1 VATAAAIPAGAATQ
15 TIPLVQGAT
24 LTAAP
29 PPATVNAFTPARF
42 AALGVGVF
50 TLVIA
55 GLLWMRPSPRRAPER
70 PVSSSV
76 TPAAAFPEGA
86 NLPASQT
93 FGRYQLVRKLGSGG
107 MAEVYLARV
116 VGEAGFAKDVA
127 LKIMHKS
134 LSSMPEVVDHFLDE
148 ARLATRLNHP
158 NIVQIID
165 LGKQGDDYYIAME
178 YVDGY
183 DRDYLLDSSHRRSV
197 QWPVR
202 IGRAIRR

>member
-1 VATAAAIPAGAATQ
+1 
-15 TIPLVQGAT
+15 
-24 LTAAP
+24 
-29 PPATVNAFTPARF
+29 
-42 AALGVGVF
+42 
-50 TLVIA
+50 
-55 GLLWMRPSPRRAPER
+55 
-70 PVSSSV
+70 
-76 TPAAAFPEGA
+76 
-86 NLPASQT
+86 
-93 FGRYQLVRKLGSGG
+93 
-107 MAEVYLARV
+107 EVYLARV

-183 DRDYLLDSSHRRSV
+183 DLDYLLDSCQRRGV
-197 QWPVR
+197 LVPPKVAL
-202 IGRAIRR
+202 AIARKVCDGLHAAHSATAADGSPL